1 MNHAHIKPPSPILAF
16 LEPRAA
22 LEGMSLFA
30 SAPWLACV
38 PRGDSRPVVLAPGF
52 GASESSFRPMKAYLS
67 WLGYEVY
74 DWGLGR
80 NTGKVEEYVHALA
93 ERLKTLSKMHK
104 DEPITLIGW
113 SLGGVVMREIA
124 RDYPELVREVIT
136 MGTPVIGGPKYTR
149 VAESFAEKAKVDMDA
164 LEKQIHERNLRG
176 IDCPITAIYSKS
188 DGIVAWRAAQDEY
201 NAQARNIRVP
211 GSHLGLGVNPVVW
224 RIVAKTLGRKQEA
237 PSKQH

>member
-80 NTGKVEEYVHALA
+80 NKGKVEEYVHALA

-113 SLGGVVMREIA
+113 SLGGVITREVA
-124 RDYPELVREVIT
+124 RLAPETVREVIT
-136 MGTPVIGGPKYTR
+136 YGTPLEGGPKYTST
-149 VAESFAEKAKVDMDA
+149 AELYAG
-164 LEKQIHERNLRG
+164 RRG
-176 IDCPITAIYSKS
+176 IDLNAFEEYIHSVNAKGIEQPLTVIYSKS
-188 DGIVAWRAAQDEY
+188 DGIVGWRAALDRY
-201 NAQARNIRVP
+201 NPQARHVRVP
-211 GSHLGLGVNPVVW
+211 GSHIGLGTNPLVW
-224 RIVAKTLGRKQEA
+224 RAIAKALHRNR
-237 PSKQH
+237 P